1 MRTSAR
7 TIIVALVPAC
17 IAIMIA
23 VATGVAWVGQPLRLV
38 QLLTLIGVSM
48 VAGVSWAQAIRRLR
62 GDRSERLK
70 PPETGRPHPERLAPD
85 AGTSDH
91 SDPEHESS

>member
-7 TIIVALVPAC
+7 TIIVALVPAG

-48 VAGVSWAQAIRRLR
+48 VAGVSWAQAIR
-62 GDRSERLK
+62 
-70 PPETGRPHPERLAPD
+70 
-85 AGTSDH
+85 
-91 SDPEHESS
+91 